1 MEIQVRPFRESD
13 IHDLVEIL
21 ELNDQYG
28 NPEVDGPEAMK
39 RVATCNAA
47 IFLVAEA
54 EKKPCGFIRGVYDGS
69 RALIHLLSVHPDYQ
83 NSGVGSILV
92 DAISAEFLH
101 QGAPTVSVTITEQ
114 SVAFWKKK
122 GFRRVRVFLM
132 LKNLK

>member
-1 MEIQVRPFRESD
+1 VRPFRESD
-13 IHDLVEIL
+13 IHDLIEIL

-39 RVATCNAA
+39 RVAKCNAA
-47 IFLVAEA
+47 IFLVAET
-54 EKKPCGFIRGVYDGS
+54 EKEPCGFIRGVYDGS
-69 RALIHLLSVHPDYQ
+69 RALIHLLSVHPDHQ
-83 NSGVGSILV
+83 DSGVGSILV

-101 QGAPTVSVTITEQ
+101 QGAPTVSVTVTEQ

-122 GFRRVRVFLM
+122 GFRRVPVFLM